1 MKCAALNTTRT
12 FAGKMRRTACL
23 ALLVLG
29 LSSFAFGKQPA
40 PEILGLR
47 LGMSYSRAH
56 VRLNEIGRF
65 KSEDEGQ
72 QVWTLSH
79 DKRYQYLIIGFDHNR
94 NVRYVTVLA
103 RPDGQPVSY
112 GDVGNLAEAT
122 RSGGEGNLRF
132 TWKANDKKGR
142 FEYLAIAKG
151 KDHRYLNRY
160 AVKRLGIAND
170 DDDVR

>member
-1 MKCAALNTTRT
+1 MNRVVLLAFLIVSQSA
-12 FAGKMRRTACL
+12 FAIA
-23 ALLVLG
+23 
-29 LSSFAFGKQPA
+29 KQPP

-47 LGMSYSRAH
+47 LGMSYTQAH
-56 VRLNEIGRF
+56 ARLNQLGKF

-79 DKRYQYLIIGFDHNR
+79 DKHYQYVIVGFDRDR
-94 NVRYVTVLA
+94 NVRYVTVLV
-103 RPDGQPVSY
+103 RPDGRPVNY
-112 GDVGNLAEAT
+112 ADVGNLSDAT
-122 RSGGEGNLRF
+122 RSGRAGNLRY

-151 KDHRYLNRY
+151 KDPRYLNRY

-170 DDDVR
+170 EDER

>member
-1 MKCAALNTTRT
+1 MTRAASLL
-12 FAGKMRRTACL
+12 F
-23 ALLVLG
+23 LVLS
-29 LSSFAFGKQPA
+29 LTASAVGKQPA

-56 VRLNEIGRF
+56 ARLNEIGQF

-79 DKRYQYLIIGFDHNR
+79 DKHYQYVIIGFDRDR

-103 RPDGQPVSY
+103 RPDGQSVNY
-112 GDVGNLAEAT
+112 ADVGNLADAT
-122 RSGGEGNLRF
+122 RSGGEGNIRY
-132 TWKANDKKGR
+132 TWKANDKKGH

-151 KDHRYLNRY
+151 KDPRHLNRY
-160 AVKRLGIAND
+160 AVKRLGVAID
-170 DDDVR
+170 EDERD

>member
-1 MKCAALNTTRT
+1 MTRAASLL
-12 FAGKMRRTACL
+12 F
-23 ALLVLG
+23 LVLS
-29 LSSFAFGKQPA
+29 LTASAVGKQPA

-56 VRLNEIGRF
+56 ARLNEIGQF

-79 DKRYQYLIIGFDHNR
+79 DKHYQYVIIGFDRDR

-103 RPDGQPVSY
+103 RPDGQPVNY
-112 GDVGNLAEAT
+112 ADVGNLADAT
-122 RSGGEGNLRF
+122 RSGGEGNLRY
-132 TWKANDKKGR
+132 TWKANDKKGH

-151 KDHRYLNRY
+151 KDPRHLNHY
-160 AVKRLGIAND
+160 AIKRLGVATD
-170 DDDVR
+170 EDERD